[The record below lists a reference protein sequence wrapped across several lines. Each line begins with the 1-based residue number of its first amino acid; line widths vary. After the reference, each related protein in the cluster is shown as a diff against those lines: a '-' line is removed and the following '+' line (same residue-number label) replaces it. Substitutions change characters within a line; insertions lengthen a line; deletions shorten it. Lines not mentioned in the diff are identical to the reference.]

1 MMFLFLKC
9 AIICVVIHMADF
21 RIEIIDGV
29 IVIYNL
35 KMEEY
40 AKNGA
45 TINELT
51 MYDSYG
57 NRFACNCR
65 YADAPSYIKHY
76 EELGYE
82 AFVGLKGPIVMN
94 GKAMHNTSNDSVG
107 IYIAGPI
114 KTKKFN

>member
-1 MMFLFLKC
+1 MENF
-9 AIICVVIHMADF
+9 CV
-21 RIEIIDGV
+21 EIVDGV
-29 IVIYNL
+29 IVIHNL

-65 YADAPSYIKHY
+65 YTDAPSYIKHY

-82 AFVGLKGPIVMN
+82 AIIGLKGPIVIN
-94 GKAMHNTSNDSVG
+94 GKAIHNTSSDSVG
-107 IYIAGPI
+107 IYITGPI
-114 KTKKFN
+114 KTKRFN